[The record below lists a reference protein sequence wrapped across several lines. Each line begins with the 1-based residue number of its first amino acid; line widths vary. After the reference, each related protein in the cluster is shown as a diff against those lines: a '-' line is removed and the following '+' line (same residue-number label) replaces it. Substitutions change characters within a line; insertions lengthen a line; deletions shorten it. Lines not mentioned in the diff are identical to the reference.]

1 MQKCNERCDED
12 VESGVFNTC
21 SATGSL
27 RESPE
32 KSLTD
37 TASALPL
44 IYLFKKQKTIIII
57 IKTCISYQITL
68 NTYNPKT
75 FGLY

>member
-44 IYLFKKQKTIIII
+44 IYLFKKQKNKKTIIII
-57 IKTCISYQITL
+57 IK
-68 NTYNPKT
+68 
-75 FGLY
+75 